1 MSTNGLTSWAVDL
14 NDVGA
19 IYPFQGTE
27 VLLTL
32 LLLVF
37 WVGFHVMQTR
47 AENREF
53 DRDETADQTGEE
65 TRRLIDGY

>member
-1 MSTNGLTSWAVDL
+1 MSTNGYTSWAVDL
-14 NDVGA
+14 NNVGA
-19 IYPFQGTE
+19 IYPLQGTE

-53 DRDETADQTGEE
+53 DRDERADQSGEE
-65 TRRLIDGY
+65 THRQIEGY

>member
-1 MSTNGLTSWAVDL
+1 MSTNGYTSWAVDL
-14 NDVGA
+14 NNVGA
-19 IYPFQGTE
+19 IYPLQGTE

-53 DRDETADQTGEE
+53 DRDETADQSGEE
-65 TRRLIDGY
+65 THRQIEGY